1 MSRLRSLLVSWSSF
15 EGLGVGA
22 DLLSTM
28 LTTYDVALMSDFHST
43 FKLYW
48 QLRKCFPYNLCC
60 TVQTWLVGGGA
71 GMDGISSL

>member
-1 MSRLRSLLVSWSSF
+1 MSRLRSLLVSWPSF
-15 EGLGVGA
+15 EGGGA

-28 LTTYDVALMSDFHST
+28 LTTYVVALRGDLYST

-48 QLRKCFPYNLCC
+48 QLEECFVYGVSC
-60 TVQTWLVGGGA
+60 TDQTWLVGGGA